1 MERSIQEWLTNA
13 MNGVFNQSILF
24 VKTED
29 TEFQNTD
36 ILLKKL
42 KSPNE
47 KIQLNISVIKN
58 DINRSSFRRFDPE
71 KNNIFIKTKNLSLDN
86 NRSNEE
92 FQKVVRELYDKKILY
107 IHIKIPFNVMI
118 DKLIFQHEINDRSY
132 IEHLA
137 KISPIDLLDVIK
149 NFSSEQILD
158 FLTKDKYTRQNILS
172 IDDSSKLILT
182 QNEFNWLRDD
192 INFLKSCNILTARLA
207 VVLYRFAFL
216 DINANHTLIGR
227 YMFKLTGTR
236 SKTINNTYL
245 GLKKSFIPED
255 LRNKNFKAYD
265 LSINHAEIKIRE
277 EIAKN
282 LLELRLNKLDS
293 ITIAKITGLTENMIF
308 NLKKRL

>member
-13 MNGVFNQSILF
+13 MNGVLNQSILF

-36 ILLKKL
+36 MLLKKL
-42 KSPNE
+42 KSQNE

-71 KNNIFIKTKNLSLDN
+71 KNNIFIKTKNLSFDN

-92 FQKVVRELYDKKILY
+92 FQKVVRELYDKEILY
-107 IHIKIPFNVMI
+107 IHIKISFNVMI
-118 DKLIFQHEINDRSY
+118 DKLIFKHEINDRTY

-137 KISPIDLLDVIK
+137 KISPIDLLDLIK
-149 NFSSEQILD
+149 NFSSEEILY
-158 FLTKDKYTRQNILS
+158 FITKGTDDRSNILS
-172 IDDSSKLILT
+172 IDHSSKLILT
-182 QNEFNWLRDD
+182 ENEFNWLRDD
-192 INFLKSCNILTARLA
+192 INFLKSCNILSARLA
-207 VVLYRFAFL
+207 VILYRFAFL

-236 SKTINNTYL
+236 SKTINSTYL
-245 GLKKSFIPED
+245 ELKKSFIPED

-277 EIAKN
+277 EIAKS
-282 LLELRLNKLDS
+282 LLALQLNKLDS
-293 ITIAKITGLTENMIF
+293 TTIAKVTKLPENTILY
-308 NLKKRL
+308 LKRKL